1 MCKNVADTLH
11 KRFLIIKKVSMECT
25 KLGDPAPHKIMFMMF
40 YTEVSMER
48 NKLSNTPYKCLLITQ
63 KFVWV

>member
-1 MCKNVADTLH
+1 
-11 KRFLIIKKVSMECT
+11 MECT